1 MARIS
6 IDGTEYEIDEGRNVL
21 QAALDLKLDLPYFC
35 WHPAMGSVGAC
46 RLCAVKHYRDEN
58 DEHGRL
64 AMGCMTPATDGT
76 RIAIEEPEARQFRR
90 SVIEWLM
97 INHPHDCPV
106 CDEGGECHLQDMTVM
121 TGHAHRRY
129 RGTKRTYRNQY
140 LGPLIHHEMNR
151 CIQCYRCTR
160 FYCDHSGGDD
170 LGAFASRNRMYFGR
184 VEDGVLESPFAG
196 NLVEVCPTGV
206 FTDKTLRRHFTRKWD
221 LQSAPSVCTHC
232 SLGCN
237 TIMGARYGSVRRV
250 TTRYN
255 GEVNAYW
262 LCDRGRFGYEHLNAS
277 DRLLQPQM
285 PRRPETAAVDPAD
298 VWRESAAAVA
308 AAATNGT
315 LAVVGSPRT
324 SLESNYAL
332 RALAGAQR
340 FCGGLA
346 TRERDIITRWAG
358 AAGAG
363 AFRVPSLQQVEQ
375 ADAIVVIGADLTNEA
390 PLLDLATYRAKANGA
405 AIHLIGL
412 SHGRVGTF
420 ATTAGGESPRR
431 FAPPAA
437 RRQVARLTR
446 ALRRETDLNVEGA
459 QHIEAAAQAL
469 ARAHDPL
476 VITGTQHRDPELLD
490 AVLDLTATIGA
501 ATSTPAWCA
510 LVPGEANAL
519 GVTLL
524 DGATAVTF
532 EEIVAAIESGAIDTL
547 VVAENDLFA
556 RYEDHPR
563 LDAALRRLATLV
575 VMDHMVTAT
584 AGIATHTLPAAAAA
598 ECNGTLVNNEGRM
611 QRFYEVVRPLDGVR
625 PTWSLARDL
634 MPAERAADW
643 RHFGDVTAAIEADFE
658 IFAGI
663 TAVAPPAGYRHAHQP
678 VPRMSHRHS
687 GRNATLQRDALDGLA
702 AAGPGGELPVV
713 RRTSADAETPLAF
726 TMEGYP
732 GEPPTA
738 LLPRVWAPGWNSNE
752 AINQFQIEVGGPLH
766 GGDPGRRI
774 FAADLSG
781 GGNGAAGA
789 SSGAAH
795 DVPPDR
801 GPDVGTLEPDRLL
814 VCAAAEIFGSD
825 PMARRAQALAELAP
839 VTYLRLHPQRAAGL
853 GLEQGAVRRL
863 RLSGE
868 GIETVLEALV
878 ETDPTLP
885 EHVATIPAGDPAT
898 GWWQRPLWLR
908 IEAGEVRR

>member
-1 MARIS
+1 MAKIL
-6 IDGTEYEIDEGRNVL
+6 IDGREYEIDEGRNVL

-58 DEHGRL
+58 DENGRL
-64 AMGCMTPATDGT
+64 TMGCMTPATDGT
-76 RIAIEEPEARQFRR
+76 RVAIEDPEAQQFRR

-129 RGTKRTYRNQY
+129 RGSKRTYRNQY

-160 FYCDHSGGDD
+160 FYRDHSGGDD
-170 LGAFASRNRMYFGR
+170 LGAFGSRNRMYFGR
-184 VEDGVLESPFAG
+184 VEEGVLESPFAG

-255 GEVNAYW
+255 GEVNGYW
-262 LCDRGRFGYEHLNAS
+262 LCDRGRFGYEHLNAP
-277 DRLLQPQM
+277 DRLLRPQTPRQPG
-285 PRRPETAAVDPAD
+285 AAADPAD
-298 VWRESAAAVA
+298 IWHEAAAAVTA
-308 AAATNGT
+308 AAGNST
-315 LAVVGSPRT
+315 LAAVGSPRT

-332 RALAGAQR
+332 RVLAGAQR
-340 FCGGLA
+340 FCAGLA
-346 TRERDIITRWAG
+346 TREREIVARWA
-358 AAGAG
+358 AAARAG
-363 AFRVPSLQQVEQ
+363 AFRVPSLQHIER
-375 ADAIVVIGADLTNEA
+375 ADAIVVIGVDLTNEA
-390 PLLDLATYRAKANGA
+390 PLLDLAAYRARANGA

-412 SHGRVGTF
+412 SHGRVAGF
-420 ATTAGGESPRR
+420 AATVGGESPRR

-437 RRQVARLTR
+437 RQQITRLAR
-446 ALRRETDLNVEGA
+446 ALRHETDLKVEGM

-469 ARAHDPL
+469 AGAHDPL
-476 VITGTQHRDPELLD
+476 VITGTQHRDPGLLD
-490 AVLDLTATIGA
+490 AVLDLTDAMGA
-501 ATSTPAWCA
+501 AAGTAAWCA
-510 LVPGEANAL
+510 LAPAEANAL

-524 DGATAVTF
+524 DGGDGADI
-532 EEIVAAIESGAIDTL
+532 EEIVAAIESGAVDTL
-547 VVAENDLFA
+547 VVAENDLFT

-563 LDAALRRLATLV
+563 LDAALQRLSALV
-575 VMDHMVTAT
+575 VIDHMVTAT
-584 AGIATHTLPAAAAA
+584 AGVATHTLPATATA

-611 QRFYEVVRPLDGVR
+611 QRFYEVVRPRDGVR

-634 MPAERAADW
+634 MPASHAVDW

-658 IFAGI
+658 IFTGI
-663 TAVAPPAGYRHAHQP
+663 NAAAPPAGYRHAHQP
-678 VPRMSHRHS
+678 VPRMSHRYS
-687 GRNATLQRDALDGLA
+687 GRNATLQRDALEGLA
-702 AAGPGGELPVV
+702 AAGPDGELPVAQHI
-713 RRTSADAETPLAF
+713 SADAETPLAF

-732 GEPPTA
+732 GEPPPA

-774 FAADLSG
+774 FAADLAG
-781 GGNGAAGA
+781 FGNGAAGE
-789 SSGAAH
+789 SRGAAS
-795 DVPPDR
+795 DAPSGRAPDA
-801 GPDVGTLEPDRLL
+801 GAPEPDRLL
-814 VCAAAEIFGSD
+814 VCATAEIFGSE
-825 PMARRAQALAELAP
+825 PMARRAQALAELTP
-839 VTYLRLHPQRAAGL
+839 DTCLRLHPGRAAAL
-853 GLEQGAVRRL
+853 GLEHGEVRRL

-878 ETDPTLP
+878 EADPTLP

-908 IEAGEVRR
+908 IEASEVT